1 MGISIR
7 EFEVAMETYGAT
19 RMKDRYGSRF
29 RILVPCFYVRGVEFY
44 HSGSY
49 YIVTGNQKVPDEIM
63 NQAMAE
69 FKETHPGKDN
79 FWWGEIHTVRGILTL
94 VAML

>member
-29 RILVPCFYVRGVEFY
+29 RILVPCFQLEMVCFY
-44 HSGSY
+44 KKRSKNEKNRIY
-49 YIVTGNQKVPDEIM
+49 NWKICTI
-63 NQAMAE
+63 
-69 FKETHPGKDN
+69 T
-79 FWWGEIHTVRGILTL
+79 
-94 VAML
+94 